1 LDLSWLWI
9 VCLLLFGAGQ
19 IVHRTPPVRTDSFF
33 FDFSNVYSASR
44 VWLAGKNPYDIQAV
58 YRAWAVSEHG
68 PYLGSSIPGN
78 MARWAAVYPPSSLL
92 VIAPFAALPAVW
104 GHLLWAGISI
114 GLSIAA
120 VMALISLG
128 GLSDIRSRLLFVVC
142 AFASAPFQC
151 ALEAGQPALPAC
163 ALVILAVWAFA
174 GGRLA
179 LAGILLGLATALKV
193 QVGAP
198 FIVYYLF
205 IRQWRVGM
213 LATILVAVATLV
225 AVGRMEA
232 LGITSW
238 WADWQRNMAATLQAG
253 AINDP
258 RPGGPFRNDI
268 VNLQTIFD
276 VFVHRQFW
284 VDTMVLLVFLPLLG
298 GVISGVRR
306 DEEAGRNL
314 LTLSLVAALS
324 MLPIYRR
331 LYDGLTLLMLLA
343 WAIAALKTQRRR
355 SAVIVLVLLSEFLI
369 PIDLIPFILRRT
381 HLFDAAISSSLWQG
395 FVVPHHAWGLFA
407 LTIGTFYV
415 LSHARRP
422 SPIATPATSSV
433 ASSARGAISGLRVSA
448 PSV

>member
-1 LDLSWLWI
+1 MRRYALHISSVWI
-9 VCLLLFGAGQ
+9 VCLMLFGVGQ

-44 VWLAGKNPYDIQAV
+44 VWLAGKNPYDIQLV
-58 YRAWAVSEHG
+58 YRAWNASDHG

-92 VIAPFAALPAVW
+92 LIAPFAALPAVW
-104 GHLLWAGISI
+104 GHLLWAGASV
-114 GLSIAA
+114 GLAIAA
-120 VMALISLG
+120 AMGLISLG
-128 GLSDIRSRLLFVVC
+128 GLGDIRSRLLFVAC

-174 GGRLA
+174 GGRLT
-179 LAGILLGLATALKV
+179 LAGILLGLATAFKV
-193 QVGAP
+193 QIGAP

-213 LATILVAVATLV
+213 LATILLAVATLV

-284 VDTMVLLVFLPLLG
+284 VDTMVLLVFLPLLAAI
-298 GVISGVRR
+298 VANVRR
-306 DEEAGRNL
+306 DREAGTNL
-314 LTLSLVAALS
+314 LALSLVAALS
-324 MLPIYRR
+324 MLPVYRR

-343 WAIAALKTQRRR
+343 WAIAALKTARPGM
-355 SAVIVLVLLSEFLI
+355 AWLLLAILCEFLL
-369 PIDLIPFILRRT
+369 PVDLIPFVLRRT
-381 HLFDAAISSSLWQG
+381 HMFDGIVSSTFWQA
-395 FVVPHHAWGLFA
+395 FVVPHHAWGLLI
-407 LTIGTFYV
+407 LTIGTALVFTR
-415 LSHARRP
+415 AGRRN
-422 SPIATPATSSV
+422 PAAALQSESGM
-433 ASSARGAISGLRVSA
+433 RGLRVSV